1 MTWNDNMVSV
11 KGEETII
18 DTLQSIAS
26 SLEKIAER
34 LEKESAPK
42 KKPKIETK
50 EKDGA

>member
-1 MTWNDNMVSV
+1 MVSV

-18 DTLQSIAS
+18 DTLQSIAT

-34 LEKESAPK
+34 LERESTAPK
-42 KKPKIETK
+42 RKPKIETK